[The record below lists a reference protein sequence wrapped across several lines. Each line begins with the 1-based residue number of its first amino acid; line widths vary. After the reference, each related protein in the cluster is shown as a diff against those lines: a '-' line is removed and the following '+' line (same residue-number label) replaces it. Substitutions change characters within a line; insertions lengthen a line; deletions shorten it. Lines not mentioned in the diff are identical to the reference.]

1 MLRFS
6 KWSFIV
12 ILLFFLLIIMA
23 ARNIKQ
29 TIKKDYNIQSCQWM
43 VCDHFRQPFLISTT
57 VCSFLCTVNYFLCAF
72 SAKIATY
79 SLVIDI
85 VYSRNVQK
93 TWANVLWLSL
103 WLLEALKHSVLEL
116 IKIQVT
122 TCISELLIWVQRSW
136 HPIVLCIIKIH
147 LY

>member
-1 MLRFS
+1 MCARLLFFKKMLRFS

-43 VCDHFRQPFLISTT
+43 VCDRFRQPFLISTT

-93 TWANVLWLSL
+93 TWANVLFECPLLKKL
-103 WLLEALKHSVLEL
+103 WGFSKGGKWRISNHESRIRKVHCLEF
-116 IKIQVT
+116 
-122 TCISELLIWVQRSW
+122 
-136 HPIVLCIIKIH
+136 
-147 LY
+147 